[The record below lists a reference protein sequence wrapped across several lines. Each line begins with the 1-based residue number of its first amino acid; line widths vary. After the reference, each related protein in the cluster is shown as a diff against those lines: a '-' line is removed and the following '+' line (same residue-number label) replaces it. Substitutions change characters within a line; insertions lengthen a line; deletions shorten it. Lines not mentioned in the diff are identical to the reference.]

1 MYYQIHHVTRFRYT
15 HAISES
21 VMEVRMQPRTEG
33 LQRCLRFKLAT
44 NPPARVM
51 NYGDHLGNIVHSFDL
66 PGRHAQLI
74 MQAESVVEI
83 QRPPALPDALPKE
96 AWNDIETMLMAHDFW
111 DFLADSPRVEQ
122 SQLLMQFAT
131 ELELNRNLD
140 PLSALLELNHKI
152 YQSFDYD
159 SGSTEVDSPI
169 DVALE
174 ARKGVCQDFA
184 HIMLGIVR
192 GLGIPARYVSG
203 YLYYQSKTDRSTPDA
218 SHAWVEALLPGLGWI
233 GFDPTNDILA
243 GERHIRVAIGRDY
256 SDVPP
261 NKGVFKGVAESQL
274 EVDVR
279 IKTVEYE
286 TPIEEILPVSSWTID
301 AVPAALEAQQQQ
313 QQQQ

>member
-1 MYYQIHHVTRFRYT
+1 MYYQIHHVTRFRYSQP
-15 HAISES
+15 ISEG

-33 LQRCLRFKLAT
+33 AQRCLRFKLAT

-74 MQAESVVEI
+74 IQAESVVEI
-83 QRPPALPDALPKE
+83 YPPPALPEALPFSTWDE
-96 AWNDIETMLMAHDFW
+96 IEVMTNTHDYW
-111 DFLADSPRVEQ
+111 DFTSPSPRVEQ
-122 SQLLMQFAT
+122 SAMLTQFEA
-131 ELELNRNLD
+131 ELGIDRTRD
-140 PLSALLELNHKI
+140 PLTLLLELNHGI
-152 YQSFDYD
+152 YRAFDYD
-159 SGSTEVDSPI
+159 TGSTKVDSPI

-174 ARKGVCQDFA
+174 KRKGVCQDFA
-184 HIMLGIVR
+184 HIMLAIVR
-192 GLGIPARYVSG
+192 RLGIPARYVSG
-203 YLYYQSKTDRSTPDA
+203 YLYYESKSDRSTPDA
-218 SHAWVEALLPGLGWI
+218 SHAWVETLLPGLGWI
-233 GFDPTNDILA
+233 GFDPTNNVLA

-279 IKTVEYE
+279 IEPVEYE

-301 AVPAALEAQQQQ
+301 PIPATEEAQQQQ
-313 QQQQ
+313 QQQ

>member
-1 MYYQIHHVTRFRYT
+1 MYYQIHHVTRFRYS

-83 QRPPALPDALPKE
+83 NAPPALPDSLPFR
-96 AWNDIETMLMAHDFW
+96 AWDDLEVMTTTHDYW
-111 DFLADSPRVEQ
+111 DFVAASPRVEQ
-122 SQLLMQFAT
+122 TPLLRKFA
-131 ELELNRNLD
+131 EESGIDGKLD
-140 PLSALLELNHKI
+140 PLSFLLEVNQSI
-152 YQSFDYD
+152 YHAFDYD

-169 DVALE
+169 DVALV

-184 HIMLGIVR
+184 HIMLAIVR
-192 GLGIPARYVSG
+192 GAGIPARYVSG
-203 YLYYQSKTDRSTPDA
+203 YLYYESKTDRSTPDA
-218 SHAWVEALLPGLGWI
+218 SHAWVEALLPGVGWI
-233 GFDPTNDILA
+233 GLDPTNNILA

-256 SDVPP
+256 GDVPP
-261 NKGVFKGVAESQL
+261 NKGIFKGAAESHL

-279 IKTVEYE
+279 IKTVEFE
-286 TPIEEILPVSSWTID
+286 TPIEEIMPVSSWTID
-301 AVPAALEAQQQQ
+301 PMPAIAEAQQQQ